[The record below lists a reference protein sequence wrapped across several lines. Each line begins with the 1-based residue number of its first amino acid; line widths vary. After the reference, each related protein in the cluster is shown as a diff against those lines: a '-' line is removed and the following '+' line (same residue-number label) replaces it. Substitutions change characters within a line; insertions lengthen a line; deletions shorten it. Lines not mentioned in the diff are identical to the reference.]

1 MLRPPPQLTV
11 SAWADQHRVLS
22 TRASSEPGPWRTS
35 RTPYLRDILDA
46 LSAVHPARRVVFMK
60 GAQVGASEGGNCWLG
75 YIMHHVPAP
84 VLAVQPTVELAKR
97 FSRQRIDPL
106 LEETPALRARVAP
119 ARSRDAGN
127 TMLSKEFPGGI
138 LVLTGAN
145 SAVGLR
151 SMTARFLFLDE
162 VDAYPGDVE
171 GEGDP
176 IALAEARARTFG
188 WRRKA
193 FLVSTPTIA
202 GRSRIEREYQT
213 SDQRRFFL
221 PCPYCQATQWL
232 RFERLIWDKGNP
244 QSVAYHCEA
253 CDQPIGEHHKT
264 AMLAAG
270 DWRATAEA
278 EDPHTIGFHISALY
292 SPVGWL
298 SWEQIARDWE
308 TAQGKPEDLKTFR
321 NTVLGETWQDRG
333 EAPDWERLVE
343 RREAFGLGT
352 VPSGALVL
360 TAGVDVQDDRIECD
374 VWGWTEGFTSWLIDH
389 VVIDGSPR
397 ERAPWEALARLLAR
411 DWLRPGEACP
421 RFRPAKPDGMAGR
434 GGPASGAMRI
444 AKICVDTGGR
454 DTASVYGHLRHL
466 RDPRIAPT
474 KGVEGWNR
482 AQPVQGPTLV
492 DALVNGQK
500 LRRGLKLWTVSVS
513 TWKADLYRRLWLG
526 RGDADADAGTF
537 PAGWVHLPSGIEVE
551 WVKQLVA
558 EQLRTSK
565 DRRGFARQEWVKL
578 RERNEALDC
587 AVLARAALWLLG
599 ADRYGDRYWQ
609 RLRTEA
615 EDAGLVVPAAAEVGT
630 TADTPD
636 LPATPNTAIPNGET
650 LRPRAWLGSR
660 GGWLR

>member
-11 SAWADQHRVLS
+11 SQWADQHRVLS
-22 TRASSEPGPWRTS
+22 TRGSSEPGPWRTS
-35 RTPYLRDILDA
+35 RTPYLKEVMDA

-106 LEETPALRARVAP
+106 LEETPALRERVAP
-119 ARSRDAGN
+119 ARARDAGN

-151 SMTARFLFLDE
+151 SMPARFLFLDE

-202 GRSRIEREYQT
+202 GRSRIEREYLA
-213 SDQRRFFL
+213 SDRRRFFL
-221 PCPYCQATQWL
+221 PCPSCGASQWL
-232 RFERLIWDKGNP
+232 QFERLIWDKGDP
-244 QSVAYHCEA
+244 TSVTYHCEA
-253 CDQPIGEHHKT
+253 CERPIEEHHKT

-270 DWRATAEA
+270 VWRATAQA
-278 EDPHTIGFHISALY
+278 QDPYTVGFHISALY

-308 TAQGKPEDLKTFR
+308 AAQGKPEDLKTFK
-321 NTVLGETWQDRG
+321 NTVLGETWQEQG

-343 RREAFGLGT
+343 RREDFPLGV
-352 VPSGALVL
+352 VPSAALVL

-374 VWGWTEGFTSWLIDH
+374 IWGWAEGFSSWLVDH
-389 VVIDGSPR
+389 IVIDGSPR
-397 ERAPWEALARLLAR
+397 GPEPWDALALLLAR
-411 DWLRPGEACP
+411 DWP
-421 RFRPAKPDGMAGR
+421 RQGSAHS
-434 GGPASGAMRI
+434 GGGTMRLS
-444 AKICVDTGGR
+444 KVCVDTGGR
-454 DTASVYGHLRHL
+454 DTAAVYGHLRRL

-474 KGVEGWNR
+474 KGVDGWNR
-482 AQPVQGPTLV
+482 AQPVHGPTWV

-526 RGDADADAGTF
+526 RGDAAEW
-537 PAGWVHLPSGIEVE
+537 PSGWVHLPRAIEVE

-565 DRRGFARQEWVKL
+565 DKRGFARQEWAKL
-578 RERNEALDC
+578 RDRNEALDC

-599 ADRYGDRYWQ
+599 ADRYGERFWA
-609 RLRTEA
+609 RLRDEVA
-615 EDAGLVVPAAAEVGT
+615 NAPLLASEIPSAGNVAQSSPSPQPAPPPETAAF
-630 TADTPD
+630 
-636 LPATPNTAIPNGET
+636 
-650 LRPRAWLGSR
+650 RPRGWLGSR

>member
-11 SAWADQHRVLS
+11 SEWAERHRMLGS
-22 TRASSEPGPWRTS
+22 RASAEPGPWRTS
-35 RTPYLRDILDA
+35 RTPYLKDVMDA

-60 GAQVGASEGGNCWLG
+60 GAQVGATESGNNWLG

-84 VLAVQPTVELAKR
+84 ALAVQPTVELAKR

-106 LEETPALRARVAP
+106 LEETPALRERVAP
-119 ARSRDAGN
+119 ARARDSGN

-162 VDAYPGDVE
+162 VDAYPGDVA

-202 GRSRIEREYQT
+202 GRSRIEREYLA
-213 SDQRRFFL
+213 SDQRRFFV
-221 PCPYCQATQWL
+221 PCTACGEMQWL
-232 RFERLIWDKGNP
+232 RFERLIWEKGAP
-244 QSVAYHCEA
+244 ETARYHCSA
-253 CDQPIGEHHKT
+253 CDHPMQEHDKT
-264 AMLAAG
+264 AMLG
-270 DWRATAEA
+270 GGEWRATAEGQ
-278 EDPHTIGFHISALY
+278 DPHTIGFHISALY

-308 TAQGKPEDLKTFR
+308 AAQGKPEDIKTFR
-321 NTVLGETWQDRG
+321 NTVLGETWQEQG

-343 RREAFGLGT
+343 RREDFAMGV
-352 VPSGALVL
+352 VPKGALVL
-360 TAGVDVQDDRIECD
+360 TAGVDVQDDRLECD
-374 VWGWTEGFTSWLIDH
+374 VWGWAEGFSSWLVDH
-389 VVIDGSPR
+389 VVIPGSPR
-397 ERAPWEALARLLAR
+397 DREPWDELARVLAR
-411 DWLRPGEACP
+411 DWP
-421 RFRPAKPDGMAGR
+421 RH
-434 GGPASGAMRI
+434 GGGAVRI
-444 AKICVDTGGR
+444 ARLCVDTGGR
-454 DTASVYGHLRHL
+454 DTAAVYGHLRRL

-474 KGVEGWNR
+474 KGIDGWNR
-482 AQPVQGPTLV
+482 AQPVQGPTPV

-526 RGDADADAGTF
+526 RGDAEEW
-537 PAGWVHLPSGIEVE
+537 PPGWVHLPRAIEVE

-558 EQLRTSK
+558 EQLRTTK
-565 DRRGFARQEWVKL
+565 DRRGFARQEWAKL
-578 RERNEALDC
+578 RDRNEALDC

-599 ADRYGDRYWQ
+599 ADRYGEQFWA
-609 RLRTEA
+609 RLRDEA
-615 EDAGLVVPAAAEVGT
+615 ADAPLQPSEIPAAGNVVPTSPLPQAAPAPPS
-630 TADTPD
+630 DTQ
-636 LPATPNTAIPNGET
+636 
-650 LRPRAWLGSR
+650 RPRGWLAPR
-660 GGWLR
+660 TGWLR